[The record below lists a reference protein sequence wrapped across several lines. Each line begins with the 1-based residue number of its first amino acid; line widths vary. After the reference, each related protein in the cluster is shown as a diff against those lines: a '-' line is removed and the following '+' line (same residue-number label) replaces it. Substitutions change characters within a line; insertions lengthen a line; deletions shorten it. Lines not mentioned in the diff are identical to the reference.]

1 MKKTKKWFKKSL
13 VKGIKILL
21 KKKKNKKREYSCEQY
36 KNLSEDKKQRLVEYI
51 KVYYKMQKNKKL
63 LQTLK
68 EGFKLSIDSNVP
80 KN

>member
-1 MKKTKKWFKKSL
+1 MKKTKKRFKKSL

-51 KVYYKMQKNKKL
+51 KVYYEMQKNKKL

-68 EGFKLSIDSNVP
+68 EGFKLSIHSNEP

>member
-1 MKKTKKWFKKSL
+1 MKKTKKRFKKSL

-51 KVYYKMQKNKKL
+51 KVYYEMQKNKKL

-68 EGFKLSIDSNVP
+68 EGFKLCIHSNEP

>member
-1 MKKTKKWFKKSL
+1 M
-13 VKGIKILL
+13 
-21 KKKKNKKREYSCEQY
+21 
-36 KNLSEDKKQRLVEYI
+36 LVEYI
-51 KVYYKMQKNKKL
+51 KVYYEMQKNKKL